1 MGRGATYR
9 PHRGVLAASTE
20 KANPRHPGAGG
31 LHRSAPHRRFPL
43 RGPRSGGRPGTAA
56 PPRDG
61 SGRDGT
67 GRDGTG
73 RDGGASPPLPGSRR
87 GLRES
92 IGHSPPPLYIT
103 RRPHPVIKRRRGSA
117 AARAA
122 CPPPG
127 APGGPEMGTAQNNS
141 SPKNLHA
148 VEFDLCNKDTMADTF
163 DHSIISVGEEE
174 GAGTFQRSLPTR
186 ESLRSPRGSVV
197 SFHNIQ
203 YSVKQSSGFLC
214 RRKTVEKKI
223 LQNVY
228 GIMKPGLNAILG
240 PTGSG
245 KSSLLDV
252 LAARK
257 DPAGLSGEVLID
269 GIPQPPNFKC
279 ISGYVV
285 QVGTELIRG
294 VSGGERKRTN
304 IGMELITEPPVLFL
318 DEPTTGLDAST
329 ANAVLILLKKL
340 SRRGRTII
348 FSIHQPRYSIF
359 KLFDS
364 LTLLALGKVLYH
376 GPANQA
382 LDYFSSIGYECEP
395 FNNPADF
402 FLDIINGDS
411 TAVAANKEV
420 NEPVDT
426 GKEVNSENGAVEQN
440 VVSSVVDVLHQK
452 YLNSSL
458 YQSTK
463 EALAKVELGRGSN
476 HKVSKQGHEITYA
489 NGFFTQLYWV
499 SKRSLKNLIRNPQA
513 SVAQIAVTI
522 ILALVVGAIFFG
534 VKLDQSGIQNRVGS
548 LFFVTTNQCFSS
560 VSAIELFIRDKK
572 LFVHQYT
579 SGYYRVSAYF
589 LALMIGDLLPMR
601 TAPAIIFSCITYWMI
616 GYQAV
621 AGRFFFF
628 MLALILVSY
637 TATAMSLAIS
647 AGMEVVAVANL
658 LITIC
663 FVLMLIFSGLLVNL
677 PSVMGWL
684 NWLKYF
690 SIPRYGLTA
699 LQVNEL
705 RGLYFCGEKDPN
717 VTVSVGDAGSC
728 PSVTSGEMCS
738 GEAYLCS
745 QGIAPTNW
753 AMWEN
758 IVALFCMTVIF
769 LIIAYA
775 KLRFMRKFT

>member
-1 MGRGATYR
+1 
-9 PHRGVLAASTE
+9 
-20 KANPRHPGAGG
+20 
-31 LHRSAPHRRFPL
+31 
-43 RGPRSGGRPGTAA
+43 
-56 PPRDG
+56 
-61 SGRDGT
+61 
-67 GRDGTG
+67 
-73 RDGGASPPLPGSRR
+73 
-87 GLRES
+87 
-92 IGHSPPPLYIT
+92 
-103 RRPHPVIKRRRGSA
+103 
-117 AARAA
+117 
-122 CPPPG
+122 
-127 APGGPEMGTAQNNS
+127 
-141 SPKNLHA
+141 
-148 VEFDLCNKDTMADTF
+148 
-163 DHSIISVGEEE
+163 
-174 GAGTFQRSLPTR
+174 
-186 ESLRSPRGSVV
+186 GSVV

-203 YSVKQSSGFLC
+203 YSIKQSSGFLC
-214 RRKTVEKKI
+214 KRKTVEKKI
-223 LQNVY
+223 LHNVY

-285 QVGTELIRG
+285 QDDVVMGTMTVRENLHFSAALRLPSSISVKEKEDRVTQIISELGLSKVADAKVGTELIRG

-329 ANAVLILLKKL
+329 ANAVLFLLKKL

-376 GPANQA
+376 GPAKQA

-411 TAVAANKEV
+411 TAVAASKGDCR
-420 NEPVDT
+420 PADT
-426 GKEVNSENGAVEQN
+426 GKDDNMD
-440 VVSSVVDVLHQK
+440 SSVVDVLHQK

-463 EALAKVELGRGSN
+463 EALGKVELGRGS
-476 HKVSKQGHEITYA
+476 KQAVSKQEHEITYA
-489 NGFFTQLYWV
+489 NGFLTQLYWV

-534 VKLDQSGIQNRVGS
+534 VKLDRSGIQNRVGS

-628 MLALILVSY
+628 MLSLVLVSY

-647 AGMEVVAVANL
+647 AGMDVVAVANL

-677 PSVMGWL
+677 PSIMGWL
-684 NWLKYF
+684 NWLQYL
-690 SIPRYGLTA
+690 SIPRYGLTVSRKPA
-699 LQVNEL
+699 PYANTN
-705 RGLYFCGEKDPN
+705 FCPMLF
-717 VTVSVGDAGSC
+717 C
-728 PSVTSGEMCS
+728 RCS

-745 QGIAPTNW
+745 QGITPTSW

>member
-1 MGRGATYR
+1 MKLLFQDAFCRNLCS
-9 PHRGVLAASTE
+9 HVS
-20 KANPRHPGAGG
+20 
-31 LHRSAPHRRFPL
+31 FPCVFL
-43 RGPRSGGRPGTAA
+43 CSL
-56 PPRDG
+56 
-61 SGRDGT
+61 SQQ
-67 GRDGTG
+67 
-73 RDGGASPPLPGSRR
+73 
-87 GLRES
+87 
-92 IGHSPPPLYIT
+92 
-103 RRPHPVIKRRRGSA
+103 
-117 AARAA
+117 
-122 CPPPG
+122 
-127 APGGPEMGTAQNNS
+127 MGTAQNNS
-141 SPKNLHA
+141 DLKKLHA
-148 VEFDLCNKDTMADTF
+148 VELDLCNKDMMADTF

-174 GAGTFQRSLPTR
+174 GAGNFQRSFPTR

-214 RRKTVEKKI
+214 KRKTVEKKI
-223 LQNVY
+223 LHNVY

-285 QVGTELIRG
+285 QDDVVMGTMTVRENLHFSAALRLPSSISVKEKEERVTQIISELGLTKVADAKVGTELIRG

-329 ANAVLILLKKL
+329 ANAVLTLLKKL

-376 GPANQA
+376 GPARQA
-382 LDYFSSIGYECEP
+382 LEYFSSI
-395 FNNPADF
+395 ADF

-411 TAVAANKEV
+411 TAVAASKEDHRH
-420 NEPVDT
+420 VDI
-426 GKEVNSENGAVEQN
+426 GREVSNENGVAEDN
-440 VVSSVVDVLHQK
+440 VDGSVVDVLHQK

-463 EALAKVELGRGSN
+463 EALGKVELGQGS
-476 HKVSKQGHEITYA
+476 KQTVSKQGHEITYA
-489 NGFFTQLYWV
+489 NGFLTQLYWV

-534 VKLDQSGIQNRVGS
+534 VKLDRSGIQNRVGS

-601 TAPAIIFSCITYWMI
+601 TAPAIIFSCISYWMI

-621 AGRFFFF
+621 AGQFFFF
-628 MLALILVSY
+628 MLTLVLVSY

-647 AGMEVVAVANL
+647 AGMDVVAVANL

-699 LQVNEL
+699 LQVNEF
-705 RGLYFCGEKDPN
+705 RDLYFCGEKNPN
-717 VTVSVGDAGSC
+717 VTASVGDVDSC
-728 PSVTSGEMCS
+728 PPDISGEMCS

>member
-1 MGRGATYR
+1 
-9 PHRGVLAASTE
+9 
-20 KANPRHPGAGG
+20 
-31 LHRSAPHRRFPL
+31 
-43 RGPRSGGRPGTAA
+43 
-56 PPRDG
+56 
-61 SGRDGT
+61 
-67 GRDGTG
+67 
-73 RDGGASPPLPGSRR
+73 
-87 GLRES
+87 
-92 IGHSPPPLYIT
+92 
-103 RRPHPVIKRRRGSA
+103 
-117 AARAA
+117 
-122 CPPPG
+122 
-127 APGGPEMGTAQNNS
+127 
-141 SPKNLHA
+141 
-148 VEFDLCNKDTMADTF
+148 
-163 DHSIISVGEEE
+163 
-174 GAGTFQRSLPTR
+174 
-186 ESLRSPRGSVV
+186 GSVV

-214 RRKTVEKKI
+214 KRKTVEKKI
-223 LQNVY
+223 LHNVN

-285 QVGTELIRG
+285 QDDVVMGTMTVRENLQFSAALRLPSSISIKEKEERVTQIINELGLSNVADAKVGTELIRG

-364 LTLLALGKVLYH
+364 LTLLASGKVLYH
-376 GPANQA
+376 GPAKHA
-382 LDYFSSIGYECEP
+382 LEYFSSIGYECEP

-402 FLDIINGDS
+402 FLDVINGDS
-411 TAVAANKEV
+411 TAVAASKEDYR
-420 NEPVDT
+420 PVDT
-426 GKEVNSENGAVEQN
+426 GKEDN
-440 VVSSVVDVLHQK
+440 VDTSVVDVLHQK

-463 EALAKVELGRGSN
+463 EALAKVELGRGS
-476 HKVSKQGHEITYA
+476 KQRLSKEHEITYA
-489 NGFFTQLYWV
+489 NGFLTQLYWV

-513 SVAQIAVTI
+513 SIAQIAVTI

-534 VKLDQSGIQNRVGS
+534 VKLDRSGIQNRVGS

-601 TAPAIIFSCITYWMI
+601 TTPAIIFSCISYWMI

-628 MLALILVSY
+628 MLTLVLVSY

-647 AGMEVVAVANL
+647 AGMDVVAVANL

-690 SIPRYGLTA
+690 SIPRYGLTVSRKRHCNMN
-699 LQVNEL
+699 LCPVL
-705 RGLYFCGEKDPN
+705 FCR
-717 VTVSVGDAGSC
+717 
-728 PSVTSGEMCS
+728 CS

-745 QGIAPTNW
+745 QGIAPTSW

>member
-1 MGRGATYR
+1 
-9 PHRGVLAASTE
+9 
-20 KANPRHPGAGG
+20 
-31 LHRSAPHRRFPL
+31 
-43 RGPRSGGRPGTAA
+43 
-56 PPRDG
+56 
-61 SGRDGT
+61 
-67 GRDGTG
+67 
-73 RDGGASPPLPGSRR
+73 
-87 GLRES
+87 
-92 IGHSPPPLYIT
+92 
-103 RRPHPVIKRRRGSA
+103 
-117 AARAA
+117 
-122 CPPPG
+122 
-127 APGGPEMGTAQNNS
+127 
-141 SPKNLHA
+141 
-148 VEFDLCNKDTMADTF
+148 
-163 DHSIISVGEEE
+163 
-174 GAGTFQRSLPTR
+174 
-186 ESLRSPRGSVV
+186 GSVV

-203 YSVKQSSGFLC
+203 YSIKQSSGFLC
-214 RRKTVEKKI
+214 KRKTVEKKI
-223 LQNVY
+223 LHNVY

-285 QVGTELIRG
+285 QDDVVMGTMTVRENLHFSAALRLPSSISVKEKEERVTQIISELGLNKVADAKVGTELIRG

-329 ANAVLILLKKL
+329 ANAVLFLLKKL

-376 GPANQA
+376 GPAKQA

-411 TAVAANKEV
+411 TAVAASKGDHRPTE
-420 NEPVDT
+420 T
-426 GKEVNSENGAVEQN
+426 GKDDNMD
-440 VVSSVVDVLHQK
+440 SSVVDVLHQK

-463 EALAKVELGRGSN
+463 EALAKVELGRGS
-476 HKVSKQGHEITYA
+476 KRVLSKQGHEITYA
-489 NGFFTQLYWV
+489 NGFHTQLYWV

-513 SVAQIAVTI
+513 SVAQIAVTV

-534 VKLDQSGIQNRVGS
+534 VKLDRSGIQNRVGS

-589 LALMIGDLLPMR
+589 LALMIGDLIPMR

-628 MLALILVSY
+628 MLSLMLVSY

-647 AGMEVVAVANL
+647 AGMDVVAVANL

-677 PSVMGWL
+677 PSIMGWL
-684 NWLKYF
+684 NWLQYL
-690 SIPRYGLTA
+690 SIPRYGLTVSRKPA
-699 LQVNEL
+699 PHANTN
-705 RGLYFCGEKDPN
+705 FCP
-717 VTVSVGDAGSC
+717 VFFC
-728 PSVTSGEMCS
+728 RCS

-745 QGIAPTNW
+745 QGITPTSW
-753 AMWEN
+753 EMWEN

-769 LIIAYA
+769 LTIAYA

>member
-1 MGRGATYR
+1 
-9 PHRGVLAASTE
+9 
-20 KANPRHPGAGG
+20 
-31 LHRSAPHRRFPL
+31 
-43 RGPRSGGRPGTAA
+43 
-56 PPRDG
+56 
-61 SGRDGT
+61 
-67 GRDGTG
+67 
-73 RDGGASPPLPGSRR
+73 
-87 GLRES
+87 
-92 IGHSPPPLYIT
+92 
-103 RRPHPVIKRRRGSA
+103 
-117 AARAA
+117 
-122 CPPPG
+122 
-127 APGGPEMGTAQNNS
+127 
-141 SPKNLHA
+141 
-148 VEFDLCNKDTMADTF
+148 
-163 DHSIISVGEEE
+163 
-174 GAGTFQRSLPTR
+174 
-186 ESLRSPRGSVV
+186 GSVV

-214 RRKTVEKKI
+214 KRKIVEKKI
-223 LQNVY
+223 LHNVY

-285 QVGTELIRG
+285 QDDVVMGTMTVRENLHFSAALRLPSSISVQEKEERVTQIISELGLNKVADAKVGTELIRG

-376 GPANQA
+376 GPAKQA
-382 LDYFSSIGYECEP
+382 LEYFSSIGYECEP

-411 TAVAANKEV
+411 TAVAASKEDHR
-420 NEPVDT
+420 PVDT
-426 GKEVNSENGAVEQN
+426 GQEDNMD
-440 VVSSVVDVLHQK
+440 SSVVDVLHQK

-463 EALAKVELGRGSN
+463 EALRKVELGRGSRQRL
-476 HKVSKQGHEITYA
+476 SKQGHEITYA
-489 NGFFTQLYWV
+489 NGFLTQLYWV
-499 SKRSLKNLIRNPQA
+499 SKRSLKNLIRSPQA
-513 SVAQIAVTI
+513 SIAQIAVTI

-560 VSAIELFIRDKK
+560 VSSIELFIRDKK

-601 TAPAIIFSCITYWMI
+601 TAPAIIFSCISYWMI

-628 MLALILVSY
+628 MLTLVLVSY

-647 AGMEVVAVANL
+647 AGMDVVAVANL

-690 SIPRYGLTA
+690 SIPRYGLTVSRKLA
-699 LQVNEL
+699 PHSNAN
-705 RGLYFCGEKDPN
+705 FCP
-717 VTVSVGDAGSC
+717 TLFC
-728 PSVTSGEMCS
+728 RCS

-745 QGIAPTNW
+745 QGITPTDW

>member
-1 MGRGATYR
+1 
-9 PHRGVLAASTE
+9 
-20 KANPRHPGAGG
+20 
-31 LHRSAPHRRFPL
+31 
-43 RGPRSGGRPGTAA
+43 
-56 PPRDG
+56 
-61 SGRDGT
+61 
-67 GRDGTG
+67 
-73 RDGGASPPLPGSRR
+73 
-87 GLRES
+87 
-92 IGHSPPPLYIT
+92 
-103 RRPHPVIKRRRGSA
+103 
-117 AARAA
+117 
-122 CPPPG
+122 
-127 APGGPEMGTAQNNS
+127 MGTAQNNS
-141 SPKNLHA
+141 SLKKLHA
-148 VEFDLCNKDTMADTF
+148 AELDRRNRDMMADTS
-163 DHSIISVGEEE
+163 DHSIISVGGEEE
-174 GAGTFQRSLPTR
+174 VGNFQRSLPTR

-203 YSVKQSSGFLC
+203 YSIKQSSGFLC
-214 RRKTVEKKI
+214 KRKTVEKKI
-223 LQNVY
+223 LHNVY

-329 ANAVLILLKKL
+329 ANAVLILLKNL

-376 GPANQA
+376 GPAKQA
-382 LDYFSSIGYECEP
+382 LEYFSSIGYECEP

-411 TAVAANKEV
+411 TAVAASKEDHSP
-420 NEPVDT
+420 EDT
-426 GKEVNSENGAVEQN
+426 GKEVSSENGVAEGN
-440 VVSSVVDVLHQK
+440 VDSSLVDVLHQK
-452 YLNSSL
+452 YLKSSL

-463 EALAKVELGRGSN
+463 EALGNVELGRGRR
-476 HKVSKQGHEITYA
+476 HKASKQGHEITYA
-489 NGFFTQLYWV
+489 NGFLTQLYWV

-534 VKLDQSGIQNRVGS
+534 VKLDRSGIQNRVGS

-628 MLALILVSY
+628 MLSLMLVSY

-647 AGMEVVAVANL
+647 AGMDVVAVANL

-699 LQVNEL
+699 LQVNEF
-705 RGLYFCGEKDPN
+705 RNLYFCGEKNPN
-717 VTVSVGDAGSC
+717 VTVPASSC
-728 PSVTSGEMCS
+728 PPDISGEMCS

-745 QGIAPTNW
+745 QGIVPTNW

-758 IVALFCMTVIF
+758 LVALFCMTVIF

>member
-1 MGRGATYR
+1 
-9 PHRGVLAASTE
+9 
-20 KANPRHPGAGG
+20 
-31 LHRSAPHRRFPL
+31 
-43 RGPRSGGRPGTAA
+43 
-56 PPRDG
+56 
-61 SGRDGT
+61 
-67 GRDGTG
+67 
-73 RDGGASPPLPGSRR
+73 
-87 GLRES
+87 
-92 IGHSPPPLYIT
+92 
-103 RRPHPVIKRRRGSA
+103 
-117 AARAA
+117 
-122 CPPPG
+122 
-127 APGGPEMGTAQNNS
+127 
-141 SPKNLHA
+141 
-148 VEFDLCNKDTMADTF
+148 
-163 DHSIISVGEEE
+163 
-174 GAGTFQRSLPTR
+174 
-186 ESLRSPRGSVV
+186 GSVV

-203 YSVKQSSGFLC
+203 YSVKQRSGFLC
-214 RRKTVEKKI
+214 KRKIVEKKI
-223 LQNVY
+223 LHNVN

-285 QVGTELIRG
+285 QDDVVMGTMTVRENLQFSAALRLPSSISIKEKEERVTQIINELGLSKVADAKVGTELIRG

-364 LTLLALGKVLYH
+364 LTLLASGKVLYH
-376 GPANQA
+376 GPAKHA
-382 LDYFSSIGYECEP
+382 LEYFSSIGYECEP

-402 FLDIINGDS
+402 FLDVINGDS
-411 TAVAANKEV
+411 TAVAASKEDPR
-420 NEPVDT
+420 PVDT
-426 GKEVNSENGAVEQN
+426 GKEDNMD
-440 VVSSVVDVLHQK
+440 SSVVDVLHQK
-452 YLNSSL
+452 YLSSSL

-463 EALAKVELGRGSN
+463 EALGKVELGRGS
-476 HKVSKQGHEITYA
+476 KQRLSKQEHEITYA
-489 NGFFTQLYWV
+489 NGFLTQLYWV

-513 SVAQIAVTI
+513 SIAQIAVTI

-534 VKLDQSGIQNRVGS
+534 VKLDRSGIQNRVGS

-601 TAPAIIFSCITYWMI
+601 TTPAIIFSCISYWMI

-628 MLALILVSY
+628 MLTLILVSY

-647 AGMEVVAVANL
+647 AGMDVVAVANL

-690 SIPRYGLTA
+690 SIPRYGLTVRVEGITWRCVPHSNMN
-699 LQVNEL
+699 LCPL
-705 RGLYFCGEKDPN
+705 LFCR
-717 VTVSVGDAGSC
+717 
-728 PSVTSGEMCS
+728 CS

-745 QGIAPTNW
+745 QGIAPTSW

>member
-1 MGRGATYR
+1 
-9 PHRGVLAASTE
+9 
-20 KANPRHPGAGG
+20 
-31 LHRSAPHRRFPL
+31 
-43 RGPRSGGRPGTAA
+43 
-56 PPRDG
+56 
-61 SGRDGT
+61 
-67 GRDGTG
+67 
-73 RDGGASPPLPGSRR
+73 
-87 GLRES
+87 
-92 IGHSPPPLYIT
+92 
-103 RRPHPVIKRRRGSA
+103 
-117 AARAA
+117 
-122 CPPPG
+122 
-127 APGGPEMGTAQNNS
+127 MGTSQNNS
-141 SPKNLHA
+141 DLKKLHA
-148 VEFDLCNKDTMADTF
+148 VELDLCNKDMMADTF

-174 GAGTFQRSLPTR
+174 GARNFQRSLPIR

-203 YSVKQSSGFLC
+203 YSIKQSSGFLC
-214 RRKTVEKKI
+214 NWTTVEKKI
-223 LQNVY
+223 LHNVY

-285 QVGTELIRG
+285 QDDVVMGTMTVRENLHFSAALRLPSSISVEEKKERVAQIISELGLSKVADAKVGTELIRG

-329 ANAVLILLKKL
+329 ANAVLVLLKNL

-376 GPANQA
+376 GPAKQA
-382 LDYFSSIGYECEP
+382 LEYFSSIGYECEP

-402 FLDIINGDS
+402 FLDVINGDS
-411 TAVAANKEV
+411 TAVADHR
-420 NEPVDT
+420 PVDA
-426 GKEVNSENGAVEQN
+426 GKEVNSENGVAEDN
-440 VVSSVVDVLHQK
+440 VDSSVVDLLHQK

-463 EALAKVELGRGSN
+463 EALGKVELRRGS
-476 HKVSKQGHEITYA
+476 KQSVTKQGHEITYA
-489 NGFFTQLYWV
+489 NGFLTQLYWV

-560 VSAIELFIRDKK
+560 VSAIELFIKDKK

-601 TAPAIIFSCITYWMI
+601 TAPAVIFSCISYWMI
-616 GYQAV
+616 GYQPV
-621 AGRFFFF
+621 AGHFFFY
-628 MLALILVSY
+628 MLTVVLVSY
-637 TATAMSLAIS
+637 TSTAMSLAIS
-647 AGMEVVAVANL
+647 AGMDVVAVANL

-663 FVLMLIFSGLLVNL
+663 FVLML
-677 PSVMGWL
+677 
-684 NWLKYF
+684 
-690 SIPRYGLTA
+690 A
-699 LQVNEL
+699 LQVNEF
-705 RGLYFCGEKDPN
+705 RDLYFCGEKPN
-717 VTVSVGDAGSC
+717 VTASVGDAGSC
-728 PSVTSGEMCS
+728 PPSVSGEMCF

-745 QGIAPTNW
+745 QGITPTNW

>member
-1 MGRGATYR
+1 
-9 PHRGVLAASTE
+9 
-20 KANPRHPGAGG
+20 
-31 LHRSAPHRRFPL
+31 
-43 RGPRSGGRPGTAA
+43 
-56 PPRDG
+56 
-61 SGRDGT
+61 
-67 GRDGTG
+67 
-73 RDGGASPPLPGSRR
+73 
-87 GLRES
+87 
-92 IGHSPPPLYIT
+92 
-103 RRPHPVIKRRRGSA
+103 
-117 AARAA
+117 
-122 CPPPG
+122 
-127 APGGPEMGTAQNNS
+127 
-141 SPKNLHA
+141 
-148 VEFDLCNKDTMADTF
+148 
-163 DHSIISVGEEE
+163 
-174 GAGTFQRSLPTR
+174 
-186 ESLRSPRGSVV
+186 GSVV

-203 YSVKQSSGFLC
+203 YCVKQSSGFLC
-214 RRKTVEKKI
+214 KRKTVEKKI
-223 LQNVY
+223 LHNVY

-285 QVGTELIRG
+285 QDDVVMGTMTVRENLHFSAALRLPSSISVKEKEERVTQIISELGLSKVADAKVGTELIRG

-376 GPANQA
+376 GPAKQA
-382 LDYFSSIGYECEP
+382 LEYFSSIGYECEP

-411 TAVAANKEV
+411 TAVAASKEDHR
-420 NEPVDT
+420 PVDT
-426 GKEVNSENGAVEQN
+426 GKEDN
-440 VVSSVVDVLHQK
+440 VDSSVVDVLHQK

-463 EALAKVELGRGSN
+463 EALGKVELGPGS
-476 HKVSKQGHEITYA
+476 KQRVSKQGHEITYA
-489 NGFFTQLYWV
+489 NGFLTQLYWV

-534 VKLDQSGIQNRVGS
+534 VKLDRSGIQNRAGS

-601 TAPAIIFSCITYWMI
+601 TAPAMIFSCISYWMI

-628 MLALILVSY
+628 MLTLVLVSY

-647 AGMEVVAVANL
+647 AGMDVVAVANL

-690 SIPRYGLTA
+690 SIPRYGLTVSRKYHRLA
-699 LQVNEL
+699 PQSNTNFFPML
-705 RGLYFCGEKDPN
+705 FCR
-717 VTVSVGDAGSC
+717 
-728 PSVTSGEMCS
+728 CS

>member
-1 MGRGATYR
+1 
-9 PHRGVLAASTE
+9 
-20 KANPRHPGAGG
+20 
-31 LHRSAPHRRFPL
+31 
-43 RGPRSGGRPGTAA
+43 
-56 PPRDG
+56 
-61 SGRDGT
+61 
-67 GRDGTG
+67 
-73 RDGGASPPLPGSRR
+73 
-87 GLRES
+87 
-92 IGHSPPPLYIT
+92 
-103 RRPHPVIKRRRGSA
+103 
-117 AARAA
+117 
-122 CPPPG
+122 
-127 APGGPEMGTAQNNS
+127 
-141 SPKNLHA
+141 
-148 VEFDLCNKDTMADTF
+148 MADTF

-285 QVGTELIRG
+285 QDDVVMGTMTVRENLHFSAALRLPSSISFQEKEERVTQIISELGLSKVANSKVGTELIRG

-426 GKEVNSENGAVEQN
+426 GKAVEQN

>member
-1 MGRGATYR
+1 
-9 PHRGVLAASTE
+9 
-20 KANPRHPGAGG
+20 
-31 LHRSAPHRRFPL
+31 
-43 RGPRSGGRPGTAA
+43 
-56 PPRDG
+56 
-61 SGRDGT
+61 
-67 GRDGTG
+67 
-73 RDGGASPPLPGSRR
+73 
-87 GLRES
+87 
-92 IGHSPPPLYIT
+92 
-103 RRPHPVIKRRRGSA
+103 
-117 AARAA
+117 
-122 CPPPG
+122 
-127 APGGPEMGTAQNNS
+127 MGTAQNNS
-141 SPKNLHA
+141 DLKKLHA
-148 VEFDLCNKDTMADTF
+148 VELDLCNKDMMADTF

-174 GAGTFQRSLPTR
+174 GAGNFQRSFPTR

-214 RRKTVEKKI
+214 KRKTVEKKI
-223 LQNVY
+223 LHNVY

-285 QVGTELIRG
+285 QDDVVMGTMTVRENLHFSAALRLPSSISVKEKEERVTQIISELGLTKVADAKVGTELIRG

-329 ANAVLILLKKL
+329 ANAVLTLLKKL

-376 GPANQA
+376 GPARQA
-382 LDYFSSIGYECEP
+382 LEYFSSIASKE
-395 FNNPADF
+395 DHRHV
-402 FLDIINGDS
+402 DIGR
-411 TAVAANKEV
+411 EV
-420 NEPVDT
+420 SN
-426 GKEVNSENGAVEQN
+426 ENGVAEDN
-440 VVSSVVDVLHQK
+440 VDGSVVDVLHQK

-463 EALAKVELGRGSN
+463 EALGKVELGQGS
-476 HKVSKQGHEITYA
+476 KQTVSKQGHEITYA
-489 NGFFTQLYWV
+489 NGFLTQLYWV

-534 VKLDQSGIQNRVGS
+534 VKLDRSGIQNRVGS

-601 TAPAIIFSCITYWMI
+601 TAPAIIFSCISYWMI

-621 AGRFFFF
+621 AGQFFFF
-628 MLALILVSY
+628 MLTLVLVSY

-647 AGMEVVAVANL
+647 AGMDVVAVANL

-699 LQVNEL
+699 LQVNEF
-705 RGLYFCGEKDPN
+705 RDLYFCGEKNPN
-717 VTVSVGDAGSC
+717 VTASVGDVDSC
-728 PSVTSGEMCS
+728 PPDISGEMCS

>member
-1 MGRGATYR
+1 
-9 PHRGVLAASTE
+9 
-20 KANPRHPGAGG
+20 
-31 LHRSAPHRRFPL
+31 
-43 RGPRSGGRPGTAA
+43 
-56 PPRDG
+56 
-61 SGRDGT
+61 
-67 GRDGTG
+67 
-73 RDGGASPPLPGSRR
+73 
-87 GLRES
+87 
-92 IGHSPPPLYIT
+92 
-103 RRPHPVIKRRRGSA
+103 
-117 AARAA
+117 
-122 CPPPG
+122 
-127 APGGPEMGTAQNNS
+127 
-141 SPKNLHA
+141 
-148 VEFDLCNKDTMADTF
+148 
-163 DHSIISVGEEE
+163 
-174 GAGTFQRSLPTR
+174 
-186 ESLRSPRGSVV
+186 GSVV

-203 YSVKQSSGFLC
+203 YSIKQSSGFLC
-214 RRKTVEKKI
+214 KRKIVEKKI
-223 LQNVY
+223 LHNVY

-285 QVGTELIRG
+285 QDDVVMGTMTVRENLQFSAALRLPSSISIKEKEERVTQIINELGLSKVADAKVGTELIRG

-364 LTLLALGKVLYH
+364 LTLLATGKVLYH
-376 GPANQA
+376 GPAKQA
-382 LDYFSSIGYECEP
+382 LEYFSSIGYECEP

-402 FLDIINGDS
+402 FLDVINGDS
-411 TAVAANKEV
+411 TAVAASKEDHRPEDKGKAD
-420 NEPVDT
+420 NVD
-426 GKEVNSENGAVEQN
+426 
-440 VVSSVVDVLHQK
+440 SSVVDVLHQK
-452 YLNSSL
+452 YLSSSL

-463 EALAKVELGRGSN
+463 EALSKVELGRGS
-476 HKVSKQGHEITYA
+476 KRRVSKQEHEITYA
-489 NGFFTQLYWV
+489 NGFLTQLYWV

-513 SVAQIAVTI
+513 SIAQIAVTI

-534 VKLDQSGIQNRVGS
+534 VKLDRSGIQNRVGS

-601 TAPAIIFSCITYWMI
+601 TAPAIIFSCISYWMI

-628 MLALILVSY
+628 MLTLVLVSY

-647 AGMEVVAVANL
+647 AGMDVVAVANL

-690 SIPRYGLTA
+690 SIPRYGLT
-699 LQVNEL
+699 VNL
-705 RGLYFCGEKDPN
+705 HHGNANLCPMLFCR
-717 VTVSVGDAGSC
+717 
-728 PSVTSGEMCS
+728 CS

-745 QGIAPTNW
+745 QGIAPTSW

-769 LIIAYA
+769 LVIAYA

>member
-1 MGRGATYR
+1 
-9 PHRGVLAASTE
+9 
-20 KANPRHPGAGG
+20 
-31 LHRSAPHRRFPL
+31 
-43 RGPRSGGRPGTAA
+43 
-56 PPRDG
+56 
-61 SGRDGT
+61 
-67 GRDGTG
+67 
-73 RDGGASPPLPGSRR
+73 
-87 GLRES
+87 
-92 IGHSPPPLYIT
+92 
-103 RRPHPVIKRRRGSA
+103 
-117 AARAA
+117 
-122 CPPPG
+122 
-127 APGGPEMGTAQNNS
+127 
-141 SPKNLHA
+141 
-148 VEFDLCNKDTMADTF
+148 MADTF

-174 GAGTFQRSLPTR
+174 GAGNFQRSFPTR

-214 RRKTVEKKI
+214 KRKTVEKKI
-223 LQNVY
+223 LHNVY

-285 QVGTELIRG
+285 QDDVVMGTMTVRENLHFSAALRLPSSISVKEKEERVTQIISELGLTKVADAKVGTELIRG

-329 ANAVLILLKKL
+329 ANAVLTLLKKL

-376 GPANQA
+376 GPAKQA
-382 LDYFSSIGYECEP
+382 LEYFSSIGYECEP

-411 TAVAANKEV
+411 TAVAASKEDHR
-420 NEPVDT
+420 PVDT
-426 GKEVNSENGAVEQN
+426 GKGKF
-440 VVSSVVDVLHQK
+440 VVDVLHQK

-463 EALAKVELGRGSN
+463 EALGKVELGQGS
-476 HKVSKQGHEITYA
+476 KQRVSKQGHEITYA
-489 NGFFTQLYWV
+489 NGFLTQLYWV

-534 VKLDQSGIQNRVGS
+534 VKLDRSGIQNRVGS

-601 TAPAIIFSCITYWMI
+601 TAPAIIFSCISYWMI

-621 AGRFFFF
+621 AGQFFFF
-628 MLALILVSY
+628 MLTLVLVSY

-647 AGMEVVAVANL
+647 AGMDVVAVANL

-663 FVLMLIFSGLLVNL
+663 FVLMLVSIQGGSNHC
-677 PSVMGWL
+677 SVA
-684 NWLKYF
+684 
-690 SIPRYGLTA
+690 I
-699 LQVNEL
+699 Q
-705 RGLYFCGEKDPN
+705 
-717 VTVSVGDAGSC
+717 
-728 PSVTSGEMCS
+728 
-738 GEAYLCS
+738 
-745 QGIAPTNW
+745 
-753 AMWEN
+753 
-758 IVALFCMTVIF
+758 
-769 LIIAYA
+769 
-775 KLRFMRKFT
+775 

>member
-1 MGRGATYR
+1 
-9 PHRGVLAASTE
+9 
-20 KANPRHPGAGG
+20 
-31 LHRSAPHRRFPL
+31 
-43 RGPRSGGRPGTAA
+43 
-56 PPRDG
+56 
-61 SGRDGT
+61 
-67 GRDGTG
+67 
-73 RDGGASPPLPGSRR
+73 
-87 GLRES
+87 
-92 IGHSPPPLYIT
+92 
-103 RRPHPVIKRRRGSA
+103 
-117 AARAA
+117 
-122 CPPPG
+122 
-127 APGGPEMGTAQNNS
+127 
-141 SPKNLHA
+141 
-148 VEFDLCNKDTMADTF
+148 
-163 DHSIISVGEEE
+163 
-174 GAGTFQRSLPTR
+174 
-186 ESLRSPRGSVV
+186 GSVV

-214 RRKTVEKKI
+214 KRKIVEKKI
-223 LQNVY
+223 LHNVN

-285 QVGTELIRG
+285 QDDVVMGTMTVRENLQFSAALRLPSSISIKEKEERVTQIINELGLSKVADAKVGTELIRG

-364 LTLLALGKVLYH
+364 LTLLASGKVLYH
-376 GPANQA
+376 GPAKHA
-382 LDYFSSIGYECEP
+382 LEYFSSIGYECEP

-402 FLDIINGDS
+402 FLDVINGDS
-411 TAVAANKEV
+411 TAVAASKEGHR
-420 NEPVDT
+420 PVDI
-426 GKEVNSENGAVEQN
+426 GKEDN
-440 VVSSVVDVLHQK
+440 VDSNVVDVLHQK
-452 YLNSSL
+452 YLSSSL
-458 YQSTK
+458 YESTK
-463 EALAKVELGRGSN
+463 EALGKVELGRGS
-476 HKVSKQGHEITYA
+476 KQRRSKQEHEITYA

-513 SVAQIAVTI
+513 SIAQIAVTV

-534 VKLDQSGIQNRVGS
+534 VKLDRSGIQNRVGS

-601 TAPAIIFSCITYWMI
+601 TTPAIIFSCISYWMI

-628 MLALILVSY
+628 MLTLILVSY

-647 AGMEVVAVANL
+647 AGMDVVAVANL

-690 SIPRYGLTA
+690 SIPRYGLTVSRKSVPHSNTN
-699 LQVNEL
+699 LCPML
-705 RGLYFCGEKDPN
+705 FCR
-717 VTVSVGDAGSC
+717 
-728 PSVTSGEMCS
+728 CS

-745 QGIAPTNW
+745 QGIAPTSW

>member
-1 MGRGATYR
+1 FLK
-9 PHRGVLAASTE
+9 V
-20 KANPRHPGAGG
+20 
-31 LHRSAPHRRFPL
+31 
-43 RGPRSGGRPGTAA
+43 
-56 PPRDG
+56 
-61 SGRDGT
+61 
-67 GRDGTG
+67 
-73 RDGGASPPLPGSRR
+73 
-87 GLRES
+87 
-92 IGHSPPPLYIT
+92 
-103 RRPHPVIKRRRGSA
+103 
-117 AARAA
+117 
-122 CPPPG
+122 
-127 APGGPEMGTAQNNS
+127 S
-141 SPKNLHA
+141 SK
-148 VEFDLCNKDTMADTF
+148 
-163 DHSIISVGEEE
+163 SVGFP
-174 GAGTFQRSLPTR
+174 GNFQRSVPTQ

-214 RRKTVEKKI
+214 KRKIVEKKI
-223 LQNVY
+223 LHNVN

-285 QVGTELIRG
+285 QDDVVMGTMTVRENLQFSAALRLPSSISIKEKEERVTQIINELGLSKVADAKVGTELIRG

-364 LTLLALGKVLYH
+364 LTLLASGKVLYH
-376 GPANQA
+376 GPAKHA
-382 LDYFSSIGYECEP
+382 LEYFSSIGYECEP

-402 FLDIINGDS
+402 FLDVINGDS
-411 TAVAANKEV
+411 TAVAASKEDHR
-420 NEPVDT
+420 PVGT
-426 GKEVNSENGAVEQN
+426 GKDN
-440 VVSSVVDVLHQK
+440 VDSNVVDVLHQK
-452 YLNSSL
+452 YLSSSL

-463 EALAKVELGRGSN
+463 EALGKVEFGRGS
-476 HKVSKQGHEITYA
+476 KQRLSKKGHEITYA
-489 NGFFTQLYWV
+489 NGFLTQLYWV

-513 SVAQIAVTI
+513 SIAQIAVTV

-534 VKLDQSGIQNRVGS
+534 VKLDRSGIQNRVGS

-601 TAPAIIFSCITYWMI
+601 TTPAIIFSCITYWMI

-628 MLALILVSY
+628 MLTLMLVSY

-647 AGMEVVAVANL
+647 AGMDVVAVANL

-690 SIPRYGLTA
+690 SIPRYGLTVSRKQHWSPLSNVA
-699 LQVNEL
+699 TLL
-705 RGLYFCGEKDPN
+705 LPGEVLSIN
-717 VTVSVGDAGSC
+717 
-728 PSVTSGEMCS
+728 
-738 GEAYLCS
+738 
-745 QGIAPTNW
+745 QGIAPTSW

>member
-1 MGRGATYR
+1 METVKNSND
-9 PHRGVLAASTE
+9 H
-20 KANPRHPGAGG
+20 N
-31 LHRSAPHRRFPL
+31 
-43 RGPRSGGRPGTAA
+43 
-56 PPRDG
+56 
-61 SGRDGT
+61 
-67 GRDGTG
+67 
-73 RDGGASPPLPGSRR
+73 
-87 GLRES
+87 S
-92 IGHSPPPLYIT
+92 I
-103 RRPHPVIKRRRGSA
+103 
-117 AARAA
+117 
-122 CPPPG
+122 
-127 APGGPEMGTAQNNS
+127 PE
-141 SPKNLHA
+141 
-148 VEFDLCNKDTMADTF
+148 VEFSLCNKDSIPATSSHSVVTM
-163 DHSIISVGEEE
+163 GPEEE
-174 GAGTFQRSLPTR
+174 EAGDFLRSFPTR

-197 SFHNIQ
+197 SFHDIQ
-203 YSVKQSSGFLC
+203 YSIKQSSGSLC

-223 LQNVY
+223 LHNMN

-257 DPAGLSGEVLID
+257 DPAGLSGKVLID
-269 GIPQPPNFKC
+269 GVLQPPNFKC

-285 QVGTELIRG
+285 QDDVVMGTMTVRENLLFSAALRLPSTISFKEKEERVTQIISELGLNKVADMKVGTELIRG

-318 DEPTTGLDAST
+318 DEPTTGLDSST

-376 GPANQA
+376 GPAQQA
-382 LDYFSSIGYECEP
+382 LEYFRSVGYECEP

-402 FLDIINGDS
+402 FLDVINGDS
-411 TAVAANKEV
+411 TAVAASKSDCRITDHGETQTGINGENEV
-420 NEPVDT
+420 AEENVDRNVVDT
-426 GKEVNSENGAVEQN
+426 
-440 VVSSVVDVLHQK
+440 LHQE

-458 YQSTK
+458 YCNMRDTLEK
-463 EALAKVELGRGSN
+463 MELSLGNKKRKLRQVN
-476 HKVSKQGHEITYA
+476 QITYA
-489 NGFFTQLYWV
+489 NGFFTQLCWV
-499 SKRSLKNLIRNPQA
+499 SKRTLKNLTRNPQA
-513 SVAQIAVTI
+513 SVAQIAVTLV
-522 ILALVVGAIFFG
+522 LALIVGAIFFG
-534 VKLDQSGIQNRVGS
+534 VKLDRSGIQNRVGS

-589 LALMIGDLLPMR
+589 LALMIGDLMPMR
-601 TAPAIIFSCITYWMI
+601 TVPAIIFSCISYWMI

-628 MLALILVSY
+628 MLTLMLVSY

-647 AGMEVVAVANL
+647 AGMDVVAIANL

-699 LQVNEL
+699 LQVNEF
-705 RGLYFCGEKDPN
+705 RDLYFCGKN
-717 VTVSVGDAGSC
+717 SSNITTSIGDTPACS
-728 PSVTSGEMCS
+728 PDTLQFGEMCY
-738 GEAYLCS
+738 GETYLCS
-745 QGIAPTNW
+745 QGITPTNW

-758 IVALFCMTVIF
+758 IVALVCMTSIF
-769 LIIAYA
+769 LLIAYA
-775 KLRFMRKFT
+775 KLRLMKKFT

>member
-1 MGRGATYR
+1 
-9 PHRGVLAASTE
+9 
-20 KANPRHPGAGG
+20 
-31 LHRSAPHRRFPL
+31 
-43 RGPRSGGRPGTAA
+43 
-56 PPRDG
+56 
-61 SGRDGT
+61 
-67 GRDGTG
+67 
-73 RDGGASPPLPGSRR
+73 
-87 GLRES
+87 
-92 IGHSPPPLYIT
+92 
-103 RRPHPVIKRRRGSA
+103 
-117 AARAA
+117 
-122 CPPPG
+122 
-127 APGGPEMGTAQNNS
+127 
-141 SPKNLHA
+141 
-148 VEFDLCNKDTMADTF
+148 
-163 DHSIISVGEEE
+163 
-174 GAGTFQRSLPTR
+174 
-186 ESLRSPRGSVV
+186 GSVV

-203 YSVKQSSGFLC
+203 YSIKQRSGFLC
-214 RRKTVEKKI
+214 KRKIVEKKI
-223 LQNVY
+223 LHNVN

-285 QVGTELIRG
+285 QDDVVMGTMTVRENLQFSAALRLPSSISMKEKEERVTQIINELGLSKVADAKVGTELIRG

-364 LTLLALGKVLYH
+364 LTLLASGKVLYH
-376 GPANQA
+376 GAAKHA
-382 LDYFSSIGYECEP
+382 LEYFSSIGYECEP

-402 FLDIINGDS
+402 FLDVINGDS
-411 TAVAANKEV
+411 TAVAASKEG
-420 NEPVDT
+420 NRPVDT
-426 GKEVNSENGAVEQN
+426 GKDDN
-440 VVSSVVDVLHQK
+440 VDSSVVDVLHQK
-452 YLNSSL
+452 YLSSSL
-458 YQSTK
+458 YQSMK
-463 EALAKVELGRGSN
+463 ETLGKVELGRGN
-476 HKVSKQGHEITYA
+476 KQRLSKQEHEITYA
-489 NGFFTQLYWV
+489 NGFLTQLYWV

-513 SVAQIAVTI
+513 SVAQVVTV

-534 VKLDQSGIQNRVGS
+534 VKLDRSGIQNRVGS
-548 LFFVTTNQCFSS
+548 MFFVTTNQCFSS

-601 TAPAIIFSCITYWMI
+601 TAPAIIFSCISYWMI

-628 MLALILVSY
+628 MLTLILVSY

-647 AGMEVVAVANL
+647 AGMDVVAVANL

-690 SIPRYGLTA
+690 SIPRYGLTVSRKSKSNYLKMCA
-699 LQVNEL
+699 NINMNLCPL
-705 RGLYFCGEKDPN
+705 LFCR
-717 VTVSVGDAGSC
+717 C
-728 PSVTSGEMCS
+728 Y

-745 QGIAPTNW
+745 QGIAPTSW

-769 LIIAYA
+769 LTIAYA

>member
-1 MGRGATYR
+1 
-9 PHRGVLAASTE
+9 
-20 KANPRHPGAGG
+20 
-31 LHRSAPHRRFPL
+31 
-43 RGPRSGGRPGTAA
+43 
-56 PPRDG
+56 
-61 SGRDGT
+61 
-67 GRDGTG
+67 
-73 RDGGASPPLPGSRR
+73 
-87 GLRES
+87 
-92 IGHSPPPLYIT
+92 
-103 RRPHPVIKRRRGSA
+103 
-117 AARAA
+117 
-122 CPPPG
+122 
-127 APGGPEMGTAQNNS
+127 MGTAQNNS
-141 SPKNLHA
+141 DLKKFHA
-148 VEFDLCNKDTMADTF
+148 VELDLCNKDMMADTF

-174 GAGTFQRSLPTR
+174 GAGNFQRSFPTR

-214 RRKTVEKKI
+214 KRKTVEKKI
-223 LQNVY
+223 LHNVY

-285 QVGTELIRG
+285 QDDVVMGTMTVRENLHFSAALRLPSSISVKEKEERVTQILSELGLTKVADAKVGTELIRG

-329 ANAVLILLKKL
+329 ANAVLTLLKKL

-376 GPANQA
+376 GPAKQA
-382 LDYFSSIGYECEP
+382 LEYFSSIGYECEP

-411 TAVAANKEV
+411 TAVAASKEDHR
-420 NEPVDT
+420 PVDT
-426 GKEVNSENGAVEQN
+426 GKE
-440 VVSSVVDVLHQK
+440 
-452 YLNSSL
+452 
-458 YQSTK
+458 
-463 EALAKVELGRGSN
+463 
-476 HKVSKQGHEITYA
+476 
-489 NGFFTQLYWV
+489 
-499 SKRSLKNLIRNPQA
+499 
-513 SVAQIAVTI
+513 IAVTI

-534 VKLDQSGIQNRVGS
+534 VKLDRSGIQNRVGS

-601 TAPAIIFSCITYWMI
+601 TAPAIIFSCISYWMI

-628 MLALILVSY
+628 MLTLVLVSY

-647 AGMEVVAVANL
+647 AGMDVVAVANL

-699 LQVNEL
+699 LQVNEF
-705 RGLYFCGEKDPN
+705 RDLYFCGEKNPN
-717 VTVSVGDAGSC
+717 VTASVGDVDSC
-728 PSVTSGEMCS
+728 PPEISGEMCS